1 MIIKY
6 LLRASDIYF
15 GLSPKELQKLAY
27 KFAKANRIEI
37 PKSWYD
43 KQQAGPD
50 WLTSFLKRH
59 RQLLLRTPKNTS
71 LSGAN
76 SFNKNNVNSSKI

>member
-1 MIIKY
+1 MIVEY
-6 LLRASDIYF
+6 LLKASDIYF
-15 GLSPKELQKLAY
+15 GLCQKLGY
-27 KFAKANRIEI
+27 RFAKANRIEI

-59 RQLLLRTPKNTS
+59 R
-71 LSGAN
+71 
-76 SFNKNNVNSSKI
+76 